1 MPALE
6 TGVVLGANA
15 REEGALLAPEARHA
29 PVPPIGWNAGPV
41 RGQPGSSR
49 CQELSDL
56 ALDAQVIH
64 GLAARRLEG
73 GTDSTPNTPVFL
85 GSAADAWIAPHMAGR
100 GPNEGAAKTSV
111 RRRSG
116 PSPAPGAAW
125 ASTSPG
131 PPSRPGMRSSRR
143 DATQSR

>member
-6 TGVVLGANA
+6 TGVVLGADA
-15 REEGALLAPEARHA
+15 REEGDLLAPEARHA

-56 ALDAQVIH
+56 ALDTQVIL

-73 GTDSTPNTPVFL
+73 GTDHTHTTPYL
-85 GSAADAWIAPHMAGR
+85 LLSLDEHRSAPTTDVCVLR
-100 GPNEGAAKTSV
+100 T
-111 RRRSG
+111 RSL
-116 PSPAPGAAW
+116 AH
-125 ASTSPG
+125 
-131 PPSRPGMRSSRR
+131 
-143 DATQSR
+143 

>member
-6 TGVVLGANA
+6 AGVVLGADA
-15 REEGALLAPEARHA
+15 REEGDLLAPEARHA

-73 GTDSTPNTPVFL
+73 GTDSTLIRLSSLVRPPVVGKL
-85 GSAADAWIAPHMAGR
+85 PTWGEGDR
-100 GPNEGAAKTSV
+100 TEGPKRPGGKEGPVSH
-111 RRRSG
+111 RRR
-116 PSPAPGAAW
+116 AA
-125 ASTSPG
+125 PG
-131 PPSRPGMRSSRR
+131 PPKP
-143 DATQSR
+143 

>member
-6 TGVVLGANA
+6 TGVVLGADA
-15 REEGALLAPEARHA
+15 REEGDLLA

-49 CQELSDL
+49 CQELADL

-64 GLAARRLEG
+64 GIAARRLEG

-85 GSAADAWIAPHMAGR
+85 GSAADAWIAPQMTGR
-100 GPNEGAAKTSV
+100 GPNERTE
-111 RRRSG
+111 
-116 PSPAPGAAW
+116 
-125 ASTSPG
+125 T
-131 PPSRPGMRSSRR
+131 
-143 DATQSR
+143 T